1 MLLLFPFR
9 FSHLSHP
16 FDARPAPATAVVMK
30 DWPLVIIHADESC
43 LGNQFQG
50 RANPGGAAGLV
61 EHWTGA
67 RWERRD
73 YWISEAATTN
83 NRMALRSAIEGLRL
97 LKRPCLVCFRSDSQ
111 YLIRGMREWVPQWK
125 TRGWRRR
132 GGAVENLE
140 LWMELD
146 RESQR
151 HRVRWSWLR
160 GHAGD
165 PKNEYA
171 NYLAT
176 RAARTQ
182 SHSHGLLPSAF
193 SEWLAERRQSSSPN
207 PQVQENFSVNS
218 VEAEGGEGGTE

>member
-1 MLLLFPFR
+1 
-9 FSHLSHP
+9 
-16 FDARPAPATAVVMK
+16 MK

-61 EHWTGA
+61 EHWTG
-67 RWERRD
+67 RDWERRD
-73 YWISEAATTN
+73 YWVSEAATTN
-83 NRMALRSAIEGLRL
+83 NRMALRSALEGLRL
-97 LKRPCLVCFRSDSQ
+97 LKRPCRIHFHSDSQ
-111 YLIRGMREWVPQWK
+111 YLIRGIREWVPAWK
-125 TRGWRRR
+125 VRGWRRR
-132 GGAVENLE
+132 GGAVENLD

-151 HRVRWSWLR
+151 HRVRWTWLR

-182 SHSHGLLPSAF
+182 SQSEGLVPSGF
-193 SEWLAERRQSSSPN
+193 LDWLAERRKSSGLYLA
-207 PQVQENFSVNS
+207 VQENAPPAAG
-218 VEAEGGEGGTE
+218 ELAGGEDAAE